1 MGIIEWC
8 LSIVYFATQVYD
20 GYDSNA
26 PILLEVCG
34 FDIPDPITSSSNVI
48 YIDFSVDILRQ
59 GSWFELNWIQ
69 VPIVNDDNG
78 ENIVKKRKYVGCISL
93 GSVWTK
99 KKEILFYSNSIP
111 LEIVKMFVEN
121 KSN

>member
-1 MGIIEWC
+1 M
-8 LSIVYFATQVYD
+8 YD

-26 PILLEVCG
+26 PILLEVCDL
-34 FDIPDPITSSSNVI
+34 DIPDPITSSTNVI

-78 ENIVKKRKYVGCISL
+78 ENIFKKRKYIGCISL
-93 GSVWTK
+93 VSVWTK
-99 KKEILFYSNSIP
+99 EKKILFYSIP
-111 LEIVKMFVEN
+111 LETVKMFVEN
-121 KSN
+121 KS